1 MNFCT
6 NGQGQPDEVTGQCV
20 CNLGYKG
27 ADCSL
32 DTTFLYG
39 INVETY
45 NHTGPKYFSFTAPIG
60 FSLAKLRMESLMV
73 PMDIYIT
80 NDVLADP
87 NQFSYQVAFKGVN
100 ATLID
105 TSAMTFLA
113 DGFSVTV
120 YIPAVDELNNVLIN
134 NEFLVSYEMV
144 ESVNVQ

>member
-1 MNFCT
+1 
-6 NGQGQPDEVTGQCV
+6 
-20 CNLGYKG
+20 
-27 ADCSL
+27 
-32 DTTFLYG
+32 
-39 INVETY
+39 
-45 NHTGPKYFSFTAPIG
+45 
-60 FSLAKLRMESLMV
+60 MV